1 MHTEYL
7 ETHHL
12 INLDKSNQE
21 IFSGLCQEVGHKDK
35 LEYYCKNHNKLCCS
49 ACISK
54 IKENGKGEHHDCEIC
69 SIKEIKEEK
78 KNKLNENLK
87 NLEEYSKNIE
97 GSIKELKNIFEKM
110 NENKEEIKLKISN
123 IFTKIRNAINERE
136 EQLLKEV
143 DIIYDNEYF
152 KEDIIKKAEKIP
164 NKIINLMKKGNKI
177 INNGWDDDN
186 SLFAKIN
193 DCIIIENNLKNII
206 EINKNIEEYNSKKI
220 NISFIP
226 ENEEN
231 IEIIKNIKKFGK
243 INSFQF
249 WISQEGHKFVCNHP
263 IPCHTIFIIDKSG
276 SMSRNDISPIIPSIY
291 SNDDFKNRMG
301 KLIENM
307 DNYINKRI
315 HDNNLNDV
323 FSLITFSDEA
333 KIIFNNN
340 RINFGEN
347 FNFINECM
355 KRIGKCKGETVFSL
369 GFNEAEKILNNIDRR
384 RYKPVIILFS
394 DGEDQKMPQTIKI
407 VKRVSK

>member
-35 LEYYCKNHNKLCCS
+35 LEYFCKNHNKLCCS

-333 KIIFNNN
+333 KIIFNN
-340 RINFGEN
+340 IKMKFGEN

-355 KRIGKCKGETVFSL
+355 KKIGKCKGETEFSL
-369 GFNEAEKILNNIDRR
+369 GFIEAEKILNEIDRKK
-384 RYKPVIILFS
+384 YKPVIILFS
-394 DGEDQKMPQTIKI
+394 DGEDQKMIKTIEI
-407 VKRVSK
+407 VKRVST

>member
-1 MHTEYL
+1 MEVPKKCSHKKHSEFNAISYCTECNLYLCNKCVNMHTEYL

-206 EINKNIEEYNSKKI
+206 EINKNIDNSKKI

-226 ENEEN
+226 ENEES

-243 INSFQF
+243 INSFQDEELDEEGLEEEA
-249 WISQEGHKFVCNHP
+249 ILTVVQEGKCTRKEAIKALRSHNGDPVEALLD
-263 IPCHTIFIIDKSG
+263 II
-276 SMSRNDISPIIPSIY
+276 N
-291 SNDDFKNRMG
+291 
-301 KLIENM
+301 
-307 DNYINKRI
+307 
-315 HDNNLNDV
+315 
-323 FSLITFSDEA
+323 
-333 KIIFNNN
+333 
-340 RINFGEN
+340 
-347 FNFINECM
+347 
-355 KRIGKCKGETVFSL
+355 
-369 GFNEAEKILNNIDRR
+369 
-384 RYKPVIILFS
+384 
-394 DGEDQKMPQTIKI
+394 
-407 VKRVSK
+407 